1 MHRLSRLRPPLP
13 SLKPQRNYSLIPRG
27 QHLPPTL
34 YRPTGEPVRTQ
45 TVRFT
50 SPPFFTRRRTLIW
63 AVYAGVG
70 YLYLNLFIK
79 FFEIEIAVLDDEDG
93 TTAEKEDGVEITA
106 EEEESGIFYADE
118 SSTFVP
124 FTWPKPLPRT
134 FYKGSDPEW
143 KEFIKVAQNKPRH
156 KDLQS
161 ELVRLVFSGS
171 IKHPTVSAAL
181 GPNPKVG
188 KYWLDISFPDA
199 PPPEYVRTGVEVGEG
214 YVAWSKQKVSQ
225 ENRFRWARVVWPEAA
240 ARSLWVGGKTLF
252 NVEFR
257 RAKQALGWEARDPN
271 SVEEK
276 YRMAVQMME
285 KREMAKQQQRQSPR
299 GGRTAQVGEGGAP
312 PRNDGGGAMD
322 GEGAGALVTTPPGT
336 AAAPSPTDPHPSLTP
351 PSSPS
356 PPPPDPNAKWWQ
368 IPTPPIPEAIPIALH
383 VATATLSK
391 SWMPQK
397 PLEPP
402 RGSFVVQGLV
412 EVKGERGRVMFDVQS
427 AYDPKE
433 NKYVAVQASV
443 RGVKRWRQSP
453 RGGP

>member
-1 MHRLSRLRPPLP
+1 MHRLSRLRPPLHP
-13 SLKPQRNYSLIPRG
+13 LKPHQRNYSLIPRHN
-27 QHLPPTL
+27 HLPPTL

-79 FFEIEIAVLDDEDG
+79 FFEIEIAVLDDEED
-93 TTAEKEDGVEITA
+93 TTASKEEDGVEITA
-106 EEEESGIFYADE
+106 EEEASGIFYADE
-118 SSTFVP
+118 SSTFIP

-199 PPPEYVRTGVEVGEG
+199 PPPEYVRTGIEVGEG

-240 ARSLWVGGKTLF
+240 ARSLWVGGKTIWD
-252 NVEFR
+252 VEFR
-257 RAKQALGWEARDPN
+257 RVKQAMGWEGRDPN

-276 YRMAVQMME
+276 YRMAVLMME
-285 KREMAKQQQRQSPR
+285 KRELQKQQGRQAPR

-312 PRNDGGGAMD
+312 PSRNDGGGATA
-322 GEGAGALVTTPPGT
+322 EGADTVVTTPPGT
-336 AAAPSPTDPHPSLTP
+336 AAAPPSDPHQSLT
-351 PSSPS
+351 ST
-356 PPPPDPNAKWWQ
+356 PPPPPSDPNAKWWQ

-391 SWMPQK
+391 SWLPQK

-433 NKYVAVQASV
+433 NKFVAVQASV

>member
-1 MHRLSRLRPPLP
+1 MHRLSRLRPPFLP
-13 SLKPQRNYSLIPRG
+13 LKYQRNYGIIPRHN
-27 QHLPPTL
+27 HLPPTL

-79 FFEIEIAVLDDEDG
+79 FFEIEIAVLDDEED
-93 TTAEKEDGVEITA
+93 TTASKEEDGVEITP
-106 EEEESGIFYADE
+106 EEEASGIFYADE
-118 SSTFVP
+118 SSTFIP

-199 PPPEYVRTGVEVGEG
+199 PPPEYVRTGIEVGEG

-240 ARSLWVGGKTLF
+240 ARSLWVGGKTLWD
-252 NVEFR
+252 VEFR
-257 RAKQALGWEARDPN
+257 RVKQAMGWEGRDPN

-276 YRMAVQMME
+276 YRLAVLMME
-285 KREMAKQQQRQSPR
+285 KRELQKQGR
-299 GGRTAQVGEGGAP
+299 GRATGRTAQVGEGGAAP
-312 PRNDGGGAMD
+312 PRSGEGGATTS
-322 GEGAGALVTTPPGT
+322 EGADTVVTTPPGPGT
-336 AAAPSPTDPHPSLTP
+336 AADPHQSLTSTP
-351 PSSPS
+351 P

-391 SWMPQK
+391 SWLPQK

-412 EVKGERGRVMFDVQS
+412 EVKGECEGGKEVAAESEGR
-427 AYDPKE
+427 
-433 NKYVAVQASV
+433 AV
-443 RGVKRWRQSP
+443 
-453 RGGP
+453 GGKG

>member
-1 MHRLSRLRPPLP
+1 MHRLSRLRPPLHP
-13 SLKPQRNYSLIPRG
+13 LKYQRNYYSIIPRHN
-27 QHLPPTL
+27 HLPPTL

-79 FFEIEIAVLDDEDG
+79 FFEIEIAVLDDEDES

-118 SSTFVP
+118 SSTFIP

-171 IKHPTVSAAL
+171 VKHPTVAAAL

-199 PPPEYVRTGVEVGEG
+199 PPPEYVRTGIEVGEG

-240 ARSLWVGGKTLF
+240 ARSLWVGGKTLVD
-252 NVEFR
+252 VEFR
-257 RAKQALGWEARDPN
+257 RVKQAMGWEVRDPN

-285 KREMAKQQQRQSPR
+285 KRELQKQQRQSPR
-299 GGRTAQVGEGGAP
+299 GGRTAQVGEGGLPPTGAAP
-312 PRNDGGGAMD
+312 SQGSEGGAS
-322 GEGAGALVTTPPGT
+322 EGAGTVVTTPPGT
-336 AAAPSPTDPHPSLTP
+336 AAPSDPPQSLTP
-351 PSSPS
+351 TPSTPP
-356 PPPPDPNAKWWQ
+356 PPPPDPDAKWWQ

-391 SWMPQK
+391 SWLPQK

-402 RGSFVVQGLV
+402 RGAFVVQGLV

-433 NKYVAVQASV
+433 NKRA
-443 RGVKRWRQSP
+443 
-453 RGGP
+453 